1 MTSARTGRPKKPGG
15 GLAANLNV
23 RLDRKTY
30 DNLGAAAA
38 AAGHANRSQLVR
50 SLIDSALEDLNR
62 SGAAGTLTTRNRNR
76 NPKKQP

>member
-1 MTSARTGRPKKPGG
+1 MSPARTGRPKKPGG

-30 DNLGAAAA
+30 DRLGDAAA

-50 SLIDSALEDLNR
+50 SLIDSALEDLNG
-62 SGAAGTLTTRNRNR
+62 SDAAGTLTIRNR